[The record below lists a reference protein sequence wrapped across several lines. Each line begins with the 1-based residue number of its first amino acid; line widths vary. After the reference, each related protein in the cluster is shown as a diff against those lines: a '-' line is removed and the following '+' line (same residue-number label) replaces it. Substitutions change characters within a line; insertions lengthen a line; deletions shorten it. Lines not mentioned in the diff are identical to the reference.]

1 MLRDHPDLV
10 NYTRAWTLSE
20 PLISMYNITGLVL
33 KAVPSSRARILHFIG
48 CQEFLDHLM
57 FFRFIPVMNSQVT
70 FLTLQ
75 NVTLDTTEFFRL
87 LVATPNLEFLVV
99 SHDLIKQSKQSSF
112 IKKQPRCQL
121 KGLIIR
127 TDNENDDGER
137 LFEVLLHNSGIL
149 SILETLLITF
159 HSNWIMG
166 EEMEAVTRIVEGA
179 AETLKHVGF
188 TFKDSS
194 YEDVKQAGMCSPFSA
209 SASSLVKSFSRHT

>member
-99 SHDLIKQSKQSSF
+99 SHDQFFVSEVAEKVYAV
-112 IKKQPRCQL
+112 KKGQL
-121 KGLIIR
+121 
-127 TDNENDDGER
+127 
-137 LFEVLLHNSGIL
+137 VH
-149 SILETLLITF
+149 LEGG
-159 HSNWIMG
+159 M
-166 EEMEAVTRIVEGA
+166 EE
-179 AETLKHVGF
+179 
-188 TFKDSS
+188 
-194 YEDVKQAGMCSPFSA
+194 Y
-209 SASSLVKSFSRHT
+209 VKSCRKRRLK